1 MEHRAV
7 DLVLINP
14 GGRARIYQSLGEEL
28 TAIEPPLWVRLMA
41 GYARDRGLR
50 IAIIDSEAEELG
62 PDAVAAAVANY
73 HPKLVCMVVFGHQPS
88 ASTQMMIGATE
99 ACAAIRRAAPG
110 SPILTIGGHVSA
122 LPERT
127 LRE

>member
-1 MEHRAV
+1 MEQTAV

-14 GGRARIYQSLGEEL
+14 GGRERIYQSLGEEL
-28 TAIEPPLWVRLMA
+28 TAIEPPLWARLMA

-62 PDAVAAAVANY
+62 PDAVAAAVTNY
-73 HPKLVCMVVFGHQPS
+73 APQLVCMVVFGHQPS

-99 ACAAIRRAAPG
+99 ACAAIRRATP
-110 SPILTIGGHVSA
+110 PT
-122 LPERT
+122 
-127 LRE
+127 